1 MTTQPGPDHSRTV
14 RRRRMHERQAVI
26 FGLLVA
32 FLVITGIGALAVYT
46 GAVDA
51 PFNKGFTTI
60 QVDGELADVKS
71 PCLPEGT
78 LPVAYADVQVR
89 VFNGTGKGGL
99 GAANQEIL
107 TNRGFTVVLLGDLE
121 DTAGK
126 NITQDATQISYGL
139 AGVAQAYTL
148 AAHYPSPILV
158 LDDRADATVDVV
170 LGKNFENLVDEE
182 LVGLDGAVPLESRK
196 DCVAVE
202 TLTPRAA
209 YVPPVPAADVPAEE
223 VPAEE
228 APAEG

>member
-1 MTTQPGPDHSRTV
+1 
-14 RRRRMHERQAVI
+14 MHERQAVI

-51 PFNKGFTTI
+51 PFNKGFTSL
-60 QVDGELADVKS
+60 QVDGELAVGKY
-71 PCLPEGT
+71 PCQREG
-78 LPVAYADVQVR
+78 PRHVAYADVQVR

>member
-1 MTTQPGPDHSRTV
+1 
-14 RRRRMHERQAVI
+14 MHERQAVI

-51 PFNKGFTTI
+51 PVNKGFTTI
-60 QVDGELADVKS
+60 QVDGELAAVKS
-71 PCLPEGT
+71 PRQPEGT

>member
-1 MTTQPGPDHSRTV
+1 M
-14 RRRRMHERQAVI
+14 I

-60 QVDGELADVKS
+60 RVDDELAEVKS

-78 LPVAYADVQVR
+78 LPVAYAEVQVR

-107 TNRGFTVVLLGDLE
+107 TKRGFTVVLLGDLE
-121 DTAGK
+121 DSTGA
-126 NITQDATQISYGL
+126 NITQNVTQISYGL

-148 AAHYPSPILV
+148 AAHYPSPVLV

-170 LGKNFENLVDEE
+170 LGKDFENLVDEE

-196 DCVAVE
+196 DCVAIE

-223 VPAEE
+223 APAEE